1 MDITPHHRDP
11 PRAPG
16 RPRPLLAGLGDHGR
30 RTGLGSH
37 RPASGPRDGRRTDLG
52 IENLP
57 GRPRC
62 EQERAVQR
70 PGHRDRDGPDP
81 RRRGQGGRPDLQART
96 PRLHPTRRPR
106 TTTAAGPPHR
116 PQLLLVPTHPAHPA
130 AHPRRG
136 RHTRRAQPPV
146 RPARRR
152 LRRPPRPAR
161 PPPARP
167 TRHHPGSS
175 PRRRPGPHRRRRDL
189 DRPPALPRRHAT
201 PGPQAPRDDR
211 ARRPP
216 HRGPRSRRSRRSN

>member
-16 RPRPLLAGLGDHGR
+16 RPRSLIPGLGDHGR
-30 RTGLGSH
+30 CTGLGSH
-37 RPASGPRDGRRTDLG
+37 RSASGPRDGRRTDLG
-52 IENLP
+52 IENLR
-57 GRPRC
+57 GRPGC

-70 PGHRDRDGPDP
+70 PGHRDGDGPDP

-136 RHTRRAQPPV
+136 RHPRRAQPTV

-161 PPPARP
+161 PPPART
-167 TRHHPGSS
+167 TRHHPGAS

-189 DRPPALPRRHAT
+189 DRPPALPRRRAP
-201 PGPQAPRDDR
+201 PGAQAPRDDR
-211 ARRPP
+211 ARRPA